1 MNWVCVYQP
10 EEIDKLY
17 VNIEETILHNKELK
31 DYDTVGKMAKID
43 VFGLI
48 SNKNDT
54 NIGQDYE
61 NFNFE
66 TYVDML
72 IITINNINIQY
83 GFCLTILVIRLQ
95 NCSFLFSQNHLNF

>member
-1 MNWVCVYQP
+1 M
-10 EEIDKLY
+10 
-17 VNIEETILHNKELK
+17 
-31 DYDTVGKMAKID
+31 GKID

-54 NIGQDYE
+54 NIDQDYE

-72 IITINNINIQY
+72 IITINNINI
-83 GFCLTILVIRLQ
+83 
-95 NCSFLFSQNHLNF
+95 